1 MHLSLFAYELYS
13 DSKRDYHT
21 VCVPITAQMTSLLM
35 YDSTVYCVENDSMND
50 SLKIRDKLPPPPNA
64 ASGYLHGK
72 TQSSFSCDLKHIGL
86 KGLMEG
92 RKFLS

>member
-35 YDSTVYCVENDSMND
+35 YDSTLYCVENDSMND
-50 SLKIRDKLPPPPNA
+50 SLKIRDKPLIFSSLTLHLVICMARHKAHLA
-64 ASGYLHGK
+64 A
-72 TQSSFSCDLKHIGL
+72 T
-86 KGLMEG
+86 
-92 RKFLS
+92 

>member
-13 DSKRDYHT
+13 DLKHDYHT

-50 SLKIRDKLPPPPNA
+50 SLKIRDKPLIFFPWT
-64 ASGYLHGK
+64 LHLVFAWQDTK
-72 TQSSFSCDLKHIGL
+72 LI
-86 KGLMEG
+86 
-92 RKFLS
+92 

>member
-1 MHLSLFAYELYS
+1 M
-13 DSKRDYHT
+13 
-21 VCVPITAQMTSLLM
+21 LM

-50 SLKIRDKLPPPPNA
+50 SLKIRDKPLIFSPLYA

-72 TQSSFSCDLKHIGL
+72 TQSSFNCDLKHNGL